1 MIVIR
6 WDNDERDVGSTWQEL
21 LDLVRH
27 TQWYT
32 YESEAEFRADMAR
45 RAFNWSLTEID
56 TGGTAEEFFR
66 ELERARVIRIE
77 QDGSAARTKPGVG

>member
-6 WDNDERDVGSTWQEL
+6 WENDERDVGSTWQEI
-21 LDLVRH
+21 LDHVRD

-32 YESEAEFRADMAR
+32 YESEAEFRAVMAH
-45 RAFNWSLTEID
+45 RAFIWSLTEIE

-77 QDGSAARTKPGVG
+77 QDSATAAS